1 MNIPHFRTTAAVV
14 TPLDVTPD
22 ERAFLLAVQKVKVSA
37 VDAGQATDEFPNG
50 LMTATIGWKT
60 GPNAYPFGYN
70 VRCYAVEETSP
81 GVLADAPTCS
91 ELSSLTPVGEPLSGY
106 LPLKFK
112 KVALSYPVE
121 GLEAP
126 GVDCY
131 IKVRSPTGESS
142 KCTYAGRA
150 IAPAVETIRCLEQTV
165 GDTFWVNGREIRV
178 VANGATRYTTET
190 YGVDDFEYYVW
201 GADENAKIDVWE
213 NGEAGVNWDE
223 LPNICTSN
231 VQDMSRSFYGDPNVF
246 GQVAQL
252 RIPSNINNDHP
263 ITQWDTQ
270 SVVSMAEMFRGAP
283 YFNQD
288 IGAWNT
294 SRVGVALVPPLCD
307 ITSGSDNC
315 PSYDPGDDVPFLT
328 DMYYM
333 FSEASA
339 FNQDIGGWDTSNVY
353 SMRSMFNGA
362 SAFNQD
368 IGDWDV
374 SKVDDID
381 GIFQD
386 AIVFNQDIGRWDLSS
401 CTEMYVFPHPACFC
415 YCVAVSS
422 SLSPSSSPSP
432 VLSHRDRCS
441 LHTTVR
447 PSLRC
452 RDEAFQNAVVFNQDI
467 GDWDVSSVKY
477 FDNMFNG
484 ASAFNKDIGGWDMS
498 SALRI
503 DDMFEDA
510 MAFNQ
515 DIGDWDTSS
524 VYDMDHVFSGATA
537 FDQDIGRWDT
547 SSCTD
552 MDHMFENAI
561 AFDQD
566 ISDWDTSSVTDMAGM
581 FQVCIFPLLVAALS
595 LSRRHCFVVI
605 VPLHDAIID
614 SSRRVHPCCTVGSH
628 LLQPAAAQRR

>member
-1 MNIPHFRTTAAVV
+1 M
-14 TPLDVTPD
+14 
-22 ERAFLLAVQKVKVSA
+22 
-37 VDAGQATDEFPNG
+37 
-50 LMTATIGWKT
+50 
-60 GPNAYPFGYN
+60 
-70 VRCYAVEETSP
+70 
-81 GVLADAPTCS
+81 
-91 ELSSLTPVGEPLSGY
+91 
-106 LPLKFK
+106 
-112 KVALSYPVE
+112 
-121 GLEAP
+121 
-126 GVDCY
+126 
-131 IKVRSPTGESS
+131 
-142 KCTYAGRA
+142 
-150 IAPAVETIRCLEQTV
+150 

-178 VANGATRYTTET
+178 GANGATRYTTET

-231 VQDMSRSFYGDPNVF
+231 VQDMSRSFYGDPDGDPNVF

-270 SVVSMAEMFRGAP
+270 SVVSMSEMFRGAP

-294 SRVGVALVPPLCD
+294 SRVGVALVPPLCN

-315 PSYDPGDDVPFLT
+315 PVADPSDAAPFIA
-328 DMYYM
+328 DMRYM
-333 FSEASA
+333 FRGASA

-353 SMRSMFNGA
+353 SMRSMFRGA

-441 LHTTVR
+441 LHDC
-447 PSLRC
+447 PSL
-452 RDEAFQNAVVFNQDI
+452 
-467 GDWDVSSVKY
+467 
-477 FDNMFNG
+477 
-484 ASAFNKDIGGWDMS
+484 
-498 SALRI
+498 
-503 DDMFEDA
+503 
-510 MAFNQ
+510 
-515 DIGDWDTSS
+515 
-524 VYDMDHVFSGATA
+524 
-537 FDQDIGRWDT
+537 
-547 SSCTD
+547 
-552 MDHMFENAI
+552 
-561 AFDQD
+561 
-566 ISDWDTSSVTDMAGM
+566 
-581 FQVCIFPLLVAALS
+581 AAL
-595 LSRRHCFVVI
+595 
-605 VPLHDAIID
+605 
-614 SSRRVHPCCTVGSH
+614 
-628 LLQPAAAQRR
+628 